1 MLGPLDHVY
10 YWTSDMD
17 RAVKFY
23 EDVLGLRLL
32 RREGAEWALFDAGPV
47 QLALH
52 GATEGHPAEPGGAT
66 AVFAVEDLDAARSG
80 LDARGAEFDEHV
92 GEVEG
97 FARFTTL
104 RDPDGNPIQLIEYS
118 DRRRG

>member
-47 QLALH
+47 RLALH

-104 RDPDGNPIQLIEYS
+104 RDPDGNPIQLIEYA